1 MTNDPTLL
9 RAQNLE
15 TRHVRL
21 GDLALR
27 AGESAMICTRT
38 KEEGTTLMDVLLG
51 LELPAKGTVEL
62 LGRKLIDLDES
73 QRVRLLAEV
82 AHIDTRGGLMSNL
95 KLWENL
101 ILPAQ
106 YHGRLPVTMDQTEA
120 RILEALRV
128 VEKTDD
134 WVRQS
139 LPALP
144 DALSVYDSRL
154 AGLIRAV
161 MQRPRLLACEYLF
174 DDLDRGP
181 TRKLTSLLG
190 WIRRQHPDLAIL
202 HLHLGRSEDG
212 HFDLNDLGNPSIL
225 NVEPASHGVSQK
237 H

>member
-1 MTNDPTLL
+1 MTNNPPLL
-9 RAQNLE
+9 RVQNLE

-21 GDLALR
+21 GDLVLR

-38 KEEGTTLMDVLLG
+38 KEEGAALVDGLLG
-51 LELPAKGTVEL
+51 LELPASGAVEL

-73 QRVRLLAEV
+73 QRVRLLADV

-106 YHGRLPVTMDQTEA
+106 YHGRLAETMDKAEA

-128 VEKTDD
+128 VEKTEE
-134 WVRQS
+134 WVRHC

-161 MQRPRLLACEYLF
+161 MQRPRLLVCECLF

-181 TRKLTSLLG
+181 TLKLASLLK
-190 WIRRQHPDLAIL
+190 WIREQHVDLAIL
-202 HLHLGRSEDG
+202 HLHLGRPEDG